1 MSLTAGCV
9 IGGGEAC
16 GLAGVGRGMGWL
28 GQFLAPPL
36 GNI

>member
-9 IGGGEAC
+9 IGGGEAS
-16 GLAGVGRGMGWL
+16 GLGSVGWGEGCLR
-28 GQFLAPPL
+28 QVLALPL